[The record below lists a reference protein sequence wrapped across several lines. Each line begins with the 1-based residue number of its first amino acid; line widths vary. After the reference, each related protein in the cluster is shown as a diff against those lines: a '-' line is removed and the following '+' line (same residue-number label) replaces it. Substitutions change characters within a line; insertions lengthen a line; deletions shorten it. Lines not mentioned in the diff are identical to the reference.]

1 MSKSKRTGARGPTRD
16 VVLGMERLLVGYG
29 DPVCAPVTVD
39 VARGEALCLVG
50 ANGAGKST
58 VLRAV
63 AGLLE
68 PLDGTVRLHGEPV
81 DERSVRFRREVACV
95 FDEDAWFAELS
106 VAEHL
111 ELVARGHG
119 VRDVV
124 DVVDAELEAQRLT
137 DAADQLPTS
146 LSSGQKRRLLLAA
159 ALVRPRSVLLLDEP
173 EQRLDPTGREA
184 LADRLLAERDAGT
197 ALVLATHDVVLLR
210 RLATRAVV
218 IDDGGDGRAGAG
230 GTCRVVDADEAA
242 RIVSDPVR

>member
-1 MSKSKRTGARGPTRD
+1 MSTKKKSARRNVRD
-16 VVLGMERLLVGYG
+16 VVVDLQELRVGYG

-68 PLDGTVRLHGEPV
+68 PLSGKVTLLGRDV
-81 DERSVRFRREVACV
+81 DERSVEFRREVACV

-146 LSSGQKRRLLLAA
+146 LSSGQKRRLLMAA

-184 LADRLLAERDAGT
+184 LADRLIAERDAGT

-218 IDDGGDGRAGAG
+218 IDDDV
-230 GTCRVVDADEAA
+230 CRVVDAEEAA
-242 RIVSDPVR
+242 RIVSEPVR

>member
-1 MSKSKRTGARGPTRD
+1 
-16 VVLGMERLLVGYG
+16 MERLLVGYG

-124 DVVDAELEAQRLT
+124 EVVDAELEAQRLT

-184 LADRLLAERDAGT
+184 LADRCSRARRRD

>member
-1 MSKSKRTGARGPTRD
+1 MSTKKKKPQRD
-16 VVLGMERLLVGYG
+16 VVVALSELSVGYG

-58 VLRAV
+58 VLRAI

-68 PLDGTVRLHGEPV
+68 PLSGKVLLHGEAV
-81 DERSVRFRREVACV
+81 DERSVRFRQEVACV

-124 DVVDAELEAQRLT
+124 EVVDAELEAQKLT
-137 DAADQLPTS
+137 GAADQLPTS
-146 LSSGQKRRLLLAA
+146 LSSGQKRRLLMAA

-184 LADRLLAERDAGT
+184 LADRLIAERDAGT

-218 IDDGGDGRAGAG
+218 IDDAVS
-230 GTCRVVDADEAA
+230 RVVDAEEAA